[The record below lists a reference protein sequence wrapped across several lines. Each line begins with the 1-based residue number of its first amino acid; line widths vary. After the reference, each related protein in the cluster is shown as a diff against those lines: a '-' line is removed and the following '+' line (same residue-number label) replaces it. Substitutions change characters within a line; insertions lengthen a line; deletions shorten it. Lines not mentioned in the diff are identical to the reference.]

1 MKYWQFFLYL
11 FLPLFSTAQIA
22 GKVATQNN
30 NPLPSASI
38 TLHKK
43 NIPSIIAFAISDK
56 DGKFIIH
63 YTANTNDTLE
73 LNVALLGYSK
83 QTVFFLPT
91 EKKDFQFVLTPEA
104 INLPE
109 VKVKNPPVWQRKDTI
124 NYNTSEFKQA
134 QDRVIGDI
142 IARLPGMEVTP
153 GGQIKYQGKPINKY
167 YIEGLDLLEDK
178 YGLAN
183 NNIPADAVDKVQVL
197 ENHQP
202 IRVLD
207 SVSFSDRAALNIKL
221 KNNAKLKLLGRA
233 RLGMG
238 AAPLL
243 SEDDLSL
250 MLFKKKIQFINTYKY
265 NNTGVDN
272 TRELTSQNFADYIN
286 ALQNGAAKNDLV
298 SLVQPQAPP
307 INSKRYLFNN
317 AHTASINQLVPL
329 NKIYQLR
336 INAAYINDF
345 QQQESHTSSRFFLPN
360 DSVLITENNNYKS
373 FLNRIDADATVMANS
388 PNYFLKNHTRFQAW
402 LPFAKSNITGN
413 TLLAQQI
420 NNPFHNISNDF
431 RLIKTNKKRITEWS
445 SFIGYVTMPQ
455 QLQIQPGL
463 YSNLLNNNSPYEAMQ
478 QQASLKNFFTDNYLS
493 IRKRKGRWGLAY
505 KVGANLQ
512 LQLLNTNLQIKQN
525 GLLKNVADTFQNNLH
540 WNRFRVNTEGNF
552 TYETERIR
560 LALNLPLQWIYLS
573 ANDELLAYTEKR
585 NALLPS
591 PSASIMW
598 QLSPKWSLSSAA
610 SYNQSLG
617 DINSITNGYILKNYR
632 SITNNNIPLPE
643 NASGNINVNITFR
656 NPLKIL
662 FVSGGVNVSR
672 TKSNLFYSQS
682 FSGSLETL
690 LATVRNNFA
699 NNLGFS
705 GRISKYITNWK
716 TSINLSTNYNLG
728 KRQQLQNNTVVN
740 LHNTSFM
747 FSGGFTTKIS
757 QKINTEYNGTYQNY
771 KTKSQLSKTAT
782 SFKTFT
788 QIFAINY
795 NVSEALFIKLAGENY
810 SINSTNS
817 RQQYLFGDAS
827 VRLKPKK
834 SKIDYE
840 LLLNNI
846 FNTTEFTGLQLA
858 DNIAIISNYIIRPRQ
873 VLFKVSFSLQ

>member
-1 MKYWQFFLYL
+1 
-11 FLPLFSTAQIA
+11 
-22 GKVATQNN
+22 
-30 NPLPSASI
+30 
-38 TLHKK
+38 
-43 NIPSIIAFAISDK
+43 
-56 DGKFIIH
+56 
-63 YTANTNDTLE
+63 
-73 LNVALLGYSK
+73 
-83 QTVFFLPT
+83 
-91 EKKDFQFVLTPEA
+91 
-104 INLPE
+104 
-109 VKVKNPPVWQRKDTI
+109 
-124 NYNTSEFKQA
+124 
-134 QDRVIGDI
+134 
-142 IARLPGMEVTP
+142 
-153 GGQIKYQGKPINKY
+153 
-167 YIEGLDLLEDK
+167 
-178 YGLAN
+178 
-183 NNIPADAVDKVQVL
+183 
-197 ENHQP
+197 
-202 IRVLD
+202 
-207 SVSFSDRAALNIKL
+207 
-221 KNNAKLKLLGRA
+221 
-233 RLGMG
+233 
-238 AAPLL
+238 
-243 SEDDLSL
+243 
-250 MLFKKKIQFINTYKY
+250 
-265 NNTGVDN
+265 
-272 TRELTSQNFADYIN
+272 
-286 ALQNGAAKNDLV
+286 
-298 SLVQPQAPP
+298 
-307 INSKRYLFNN
+307 
-317 AHTASINQLVPL
+317 
-329 NKIYQLR
+329 
-336 INAAYINDF
+336 
-345 QQQESHTSSRFFLPN
+345 
-360 DSVLITENNNYKS
+360 
-373 FLNRIDADATVMANS
+373 
-388 PNYFLKNHTRFQAW
+388 
-402 LPFAKSNITGN
+402 
-413 TLLAQQI
+413 
-420 NNPFHNISNDF
+420 
-431 RLIKTNKKRITEWS
+431 
-445 SFIGYVTMPQ
+445 
-455 QLQIQPGL
+455 
-463 YSNLLNNNSPYEAMQ
+463 MQ
-478 QQASLKNFFTDNYLS
+478 QQASLKNFYTDNYLS

-512 LQLLNTNLQIKQN
+512 SQLLNTNLQIKQN

-560 LALNLPLQWIYLS
+560 LALNFPFQWIYLS

-632 SITNNNIPLPE
+632 TITNNNIPLPE
-643 NASGNINVNITFR
+643 NATGNINVNITFR

-728 KRQQLQNNTVVN
+728 KRQQLQNYTVVN

-757 QKINTEYNGTYQNY
+757 QKINTEYNGAYQNY

-846 FNTTEFTGLQLA
+846 FNTTEFTSLQLA